1 MTPFVFTGVS
11 IAHPRMFE
19 NAPQGRFS
27 LNTLWDRAISK
38 GRLYGMRLDGAWMHV
53 GTPQSVDEAEQ
64 WIDRAA
70 SA

>member
-1 MTPFVFTGVS
+1 
-11 IAHPRMFE
+11 
-19 NAPQGRFS
+19 
-27 LNTLWDRAISK
+27 
-38 GRLYGMRLDGAWMHV
+38 MRLDGAWMHV